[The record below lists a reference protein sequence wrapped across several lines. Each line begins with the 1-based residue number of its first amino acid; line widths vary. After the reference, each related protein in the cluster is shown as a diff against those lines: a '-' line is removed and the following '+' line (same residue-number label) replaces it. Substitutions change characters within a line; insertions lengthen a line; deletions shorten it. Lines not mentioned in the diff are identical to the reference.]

1 MKTFDVPFRS
11 LCVSAMLLGVSGA
24 FAQTPVDLSGIVYDQ
39 DNKPRVGVIVSLAT
53 DLVDT
58 TGADGKWTIQGQI
71 VPVKQAVVRS
81 ANLRW
86 LGGDLV
92 TQFDAPILVS
102 ADLFDAAGRRLA
114 NLPAR
119 MVLSGTQ
126 SIPLNLPAASGA
138 RWLRVRTGNTST
150 VLSAHSGVQA
160 PSIALP
166 AGLARASGI
175 VDQILSYSF
184 QGQIVTEDQLPSL
197 IQSGLLKW
205 IQDYRVSAPIALDT
219 RVKVDSVWAWFKG
232 GSMAKPIRAR
242 MACDTI
248 NQLISGR
255 VYTVKSQDAAAV
267 YAFRT
272 WINVYGNGNR
282 LTAVSDTI
290 GFTTLFGDIAWT
302 RGFSLGNAFPDG
314 SILSTDSVE
323 AGNGLN
329 LSLRLAYLDT
339 ANHRVKDS
347 VIKAE
352 WDLADGMGWRASAS
366 LPPVAVAKWNASG
379 FDTVKLR
386 VMDADSNV
394 AIITKAIKVVN
405 SGSALRLTS
414 GPADTVITPS
424 DTVSFQLF
432 VRDTSGVAR
441 VIWSYGDG
449 KVDTTKTGSVHAV
462 KHGYPGPSVVVVG
475 KDSTFSLTVTVIDSL
490 GGSTTQKLS
499 NVKVANV
506 VLTGT
511 VTGPTTGLV
520 NTVYPFVVTVVPAG
534 KKIVHAEWDLGD
546 GQGWRA
552 GSATG
557 YQAKW
562 MKPGSYTAKVRLT
575 DKDSNVV
582 TLTANPIVV
591 TNTKS
596 SVSIASIVDSGL
608 AIPGVMDTIVTP
620 GDTVKIALTVS
631 DVNGVS
637 KVLWNFGD
645 GMTDSTKGQHT
656 LKHVYPGVTDVPVNT
671 AIRFPLG
678 VQVIDSLG
686 DTTVFSQ
693 LAVIKDT
700 NDVPVLVPI
709 LDSVR
714 TSYVGSVFH
723 IKVAGTSL
731 QKAIN
736 YEWSVNGGVF
746 TRTVASDTAI
756 IMPDSMTVQHRL
768 SVRVVNR
775 NGNISDTRTM
785 RIIGY
790 GLMID
795 SRDGQKYRF
804 IKIGT
809 QTWMA
814 QNLNYQTDS
823 SWCFS
828 NEADSCSKYGRTY
841 QWASAL
847 KLATSYNA
855 SVLGG
860 SDNLK
865 QGICPTGWHLPRNA
879 EWDTLATF
887 IGGDPVKLK
896 STSGWKNDRN
906 GTDIYGFRAIP
917 TWARGSDGVFTQ
929 QSGNGGW
936 WSATEYGANDAWF
949 SYVGNTVGRYG
960 LDNYKAYGYSLRC
973 VQN

>member
-499 NVKVANV
+499 GVKVSYIRMMM
-506 VLTGT
+506 
-511 VTGPTTGLV
+511 GL
-520 NTVYPFVVTVVPAG
+520 
-534 KKIVHAEWDLGD
+534 L
-546 GQGWRA
+546 
-552 GSATG
+552 
-557 YQAKW
+557 
-562 MKPGSYTAKVRLT
+562 
-575 DKDSNVV
+575 
-582 TLTANPIVV
+582 
-591 TNTKS
+591 
-596 SVSIASIVDSGL
+596 
-608 AIPGVMDTIVTP
+608 
-620 GDTVKIALTVS
+620 
-631 DVNGVS
+631 
-637 KVLWNFGD
+637 
-645 GMTDSTKGQHT
+645 
-656 LKHVYPGVTDVPVNT
+656 
-671 AIRFPLG
+671 
-678 VQVIDSLG
+678 
-686 DTTVFSQ
+686 
-693 LAVIKDT
+693 
-700 NDVPVLVPI
+700 
-709 LDSVR
+709 
-714 TSYVGSVFH
+714 
-723 IKVAGTSL
+723 
-731 QKAIN
+731 
-736 YEWSVNGGVF
+736 
-746 TRTVASDTAI
+746 
-756 IMPDSMTVQHRL
+756 
-768 SVRVVNR
+768 
-775 NGNISDTRTM
+775 
-785 RIIGY
+785 
-790 GLMID
+790 
-795 SRDGQKYRF
+795 
-804 IKIGT
+804 
-809 QTWMA
+809 
-814 QNLNYQTDS
+814 
-823 SWCFS
+823 
-828 NEADSCSKYGRTY
+828 
-841 QWASAL
+841 
-847 KLATSYNA
+847 
-855 SVLGG
+855 
-860 SDNLK
+860 
-865 QGICPTGWHLPRNA
+865 
-879 EWDTLATF
+879 
-887 IGGDPVKLK
+887 
-896 STSGWKNDRN
+896 
-906 GTDIYGFRAIP
+906 
-917 TWARGSDGVFTQ
+917 
-929 QSGNGGW
+929 
-936 WSATEYGANDAWF
+936 
-949 SYVGNTVGRYG
+949 
-960 LDNYKAYGYSLRC
+960 
-973 VQN
+973 